1 MELRVIDFDI
11 LTRNFQPYVDGY
23 KNIESEKRAMLDSI
37 QPVRKEMESI
47 MKSASSILDEVSQQ
61 KSAERFRTLQDSLM
75 KSDNDFKYKLK
86 GLQEDLN
93 TSVFEQL
100 SEIVSVWAKENSIN
114 VVMDK
119 MEVIFNTDDIDATE
133 DILSVVKEKG
143 LFYKVEVIED
153 EKVEEVEIIDEKVK
167 SGQTFDLIADYA
179 EPLPVKI
186 IADLLGFPESEEHL
200 LRPWSQAIV
209 KMYEVNPTVQYQ
221 SEAKVAAQ
229 EFADYVRALAES
241 RKKTPGADLISDLAI
256 VEENGEK
263 LNMHELVATCVLL
276 LNAGHEAS
284 VNAFGNG
291 MVAALQRPD
300 QTALLRDNSRGITNT
315 ALEEFMRFDAPLH
328 MFERTATAD
337 TEIGGVSIK
346 EGQKI
351 AALIGSAN
359 RDETV
364 FSSPESMDLT
374 RDPNPHIGFGAG
386 IHFCIGAPLARLE
399 MSVSLP
405 ALWEKYPHMQ
415 LAGDAIR
422 RPTFVLRGYESV
434 AISA

>member
-1 MELRVIDFDI
+1 MIDFTNPQFVADPYPALKELRIAPGPVWHEGMQMFLAARHSDANDVFRNKSLGRIFKEKTPDFEWEIFNWLHAD
-11 LTRNFQPYVDGY
+11 
-23 KNIESEKRAMLDSI
+23 
-37 QPVRKEMESI
+37 
-47 MKSASSILDEVSQQ
+47 SILDSEPPKHTRLRSLVAKAFNRQ
-61 KSAERFRTLQDSLM
+61 KIEDMRPAVERIT
-75 KSDNDFKYKLK
+75 
-86 GLQEDLN
+86 
-93 TSVFEQL
+93 EQL
-100 SEIVSVWAKENSIN
+100 LDA
-114 VVMDK
+114 
-119 MEVIFNTDDIDATE
+119 ID
-133 DILSVVKEKG
+133 L
-143 LFYKVEVIED
+143 
-153 EKVEEVEIIDEKVK
+153 KVK
-167 SGQTFDLIADYA
+167 AGESFDLIADYA

-209 KMYEVNPTVQYQ
+209 KMYEVNPSLQYQ
-221 SEAKVAAQ
+221 TEAKAAAS
-229 EFADYVRALAES
+229 EFAQYVRDLAES
-241 RKKTPGADLISDLAI
+241 RKKNPGQDLISDLAS

-263 LNMHELVATCVLL
+263 LNMQELVATCILL

-300 QTALLRDNSRGITNT
+300 QTKLLRETPREVTNT

-328 MFERTATAD
+328 LFERTATAD
-337 TEIGGVSIK
+337 TEVGGVQIK

-359 RDETV
+359 RDESV
-364 FSSPESMDLT
+364 FLAPETMDLT

-386 IHFCIGAPLARLE
+386 IHFCLGAPLARLE

-405 ALWEKYPHMQ
+405 ALWEKYPTMQ
-415 LAGDAIR
+415 LAAQPVR

>member
-1 MELRVIDFDI
+1 MIDFTDPLFVADPYPALKELRNAPGPVWHEEMQMFLAARHGDANDVFRNKSLGRIFKEKTPDFEWEIFNWLHAD
-11 LTRNFQPYVDGY
+11 
-23 KNIESEKRAMLDSI
+23 
-37 QPVRKEMESI
+37 
-47 MKSASSILDEVSQQ
+47 SILDSEPPKHTRLRSLVAKAFNRQ
-61 KSAERFRTLQDSLM
+61 KIEGMRPAVERIT
-75 KSDNDFKYKLK
+75 
-86 GLQEDLN
+86 
-93 TSVFEQL
+93 VQL
-100 SEIVSVWAKENSIN
+100 L
-114 VVMDK
+114 
-119 MEVIFNTDDIDATE
+119 DA
-133 DILSVVKEKG
+133 
-143 LFYKVEVIED
+143 
-153 EKVEEVEIIDEKVK
+153 IDEKLK
-167 SGQTFDLIADYA
+167 DGDSFDLIADYA

-209 KMYEVNPTVQYQ
+209 KMYEVNPSVQYQ
-221 SEAKVAAQ
+221 TEAKQAAA
-229 EFADYVRALAES
+229 EFADYVRDLAIS
-241 RKKTPGADLISDLAI
+241 RKKTPGADLISDLAS

-300 QTALLRDNSRGITNT
+300 QVKLLRETPREITNT

-328 MFERTATAD
+328 LFERTATAD
-337 TEIGGVSIK
+337 TEVGGVPIQ

-351 AALIGSAN
+351 AALIGAAN
-359 RDETV
+359 RDESV
-364 FSSPESMDLT
+364 FSAPETMDLT

-386 IHFCIGAPLARLE
+386 IHFCLGAPLARLE

-405 ALWEKYPHMQ
+405 ALWEKYPSMQ
-415 LAGDAIR
+415 LASEPVR

-434 AISA
+434 AISV

>member
-1 MELRVIDFDI
+1 MIDFTDPHFVADPYPALKELRNAPGPVWHEDMQIFLAARHADANDVFRNKSLGRIFKEKTPDFEWEIFNWLHAD
-11 LTRNFQPYVDGY
+11 
-23 KNIESEKRAMLDSI
+23 
-37 QPVRKEMESI
+37 
-47 MKSASSILDEVSQQ
+47 SILDSEPPKHTRLRSLVAKAFNRQ
-61 KSAERFRTLQDSLM
+61 KIEGMRPAVERITEQLLDAID
-75 KSDNDFKYKLK
+75 KKLK
-86 GLQEDLN
+86 DGKN
-93 TSVFEQL
+93 
-100 SEIVSVWAKENSIN
+100 
-114 VVMDK
+114 
-119 MEVIFNTDDIDATE
+119 
-133 DILSVVKEKG
+133 
-143 LFYKVEVIED
+143 
-153 EKVEEVEIIDEKVK
+153 
-167 SGQTFDLIADYA
+167 FDLIADYA

-221 SEAKVAAQ
+221 VEAKKAAA
-229 EFADYVRALAES
+229 EFAEYVRDLATS
-241 RKKTPGADLISDLAI
+241 RKKTPGPDLISDLAS

-300 QTALLRDNSRGITNT
+300 QMKLLRETPREITNT

-328 MFERTATAD
+328 LFERTAIAD
-337 TEIGGVSIK
+337 TVVGGVQIK

-364 FSSPESMDLT
+364 FSAPETMDLT

-386 IHFCIGAPLARLE
+386 IHFCLGAPLARLE

-405 ALWEKYPHMQ
+405 ALWEKYPSMQ
-415 LAGDAIR
+415 LAAEPVR

-434 AISA
+434 AISV

>member
-1 MELRVIDFDI
+1 MIDFNNPNFVADPYPALKELRAFGEPVWHEGMQLFLAARHVDANEVF
-11 LTRNFQPYVDGY
+11 RNKSLGRIFQAKVPEFEWETFNWLHAD
-23 KNIESEKRAMLDSI
+23 
-37 QPVRKEMESI
+37 
-47 MKSASSILDEVSQQ
+47 SILDSEPPKHTRLRSLVAKAFNRQ
-61 KSAERFRTLQDSLM
+61 KIESMRPAVIRIT
-75 KSDNDFKYKLK
+75 
-86 GLQEDLN
+86 
-93 TSVFEQL
+93 EQL
-100 SEIVSVWAKENSIN
+100 LAAIDKK
-114 VVMDK
+114 VMAG
-119 MEVIFNTDDIDATE
+119 E
-133 DILSVVKEKG
+133 
-143 LFYKVEVIED
+143 
-153 EKVEEVEIIDEKVK
+153 
-167 SGQTFDLIADYA
+167 TFDLISDYA

-186 IADLLGFPESEEHL
+186 IAYLLGFPESEEHL

-209 KMYEVNPTVQYQ
+209 KMYELNPSNEYQ
-221 SEAKVAAQ
+221 DQAKTAAG
-229 EFADYVRALAES
+229 EFAEYVKNLAEH
-241 RKKTPGADLISDLAI
+241 RKKNPGLDLISDLAR

-300 QTALLRDNSRGITNT
+300 QIKLLNQTPRAITVT

-328 MFERTATAD
+328 LFERTATAD
-337 TEIGGVSIK
+337 TEVGGVQIK
-346 EGQKI
+346 QGQKI

-359 RDETV
+359 RDELL
-364 FSSPESMDLT
+364 FFEPESMDLT

-386 IHFCIGAPLARLE
+386 IHFCLGAPLARLE

-405 ALWEKYPHMQ
+405 ALWEKYPSMQ

-434 AISA
+434 AISV

>member
-1 MELRVIDFDI
+1 MIDFTDPLFVADPYPALKELRNAPGPVWHEEMHMFLAARHGDANDVFRNKSLGRIFKEKTPDFEWEIFNWLHAD
-11 LTRNFQPYVDGY
+11 
-23 KNIESEKRAMLDSI
+23 
-37 QPVRKEMESI
+37 
-47 MKSASSILDEVSQQ
+47 SILDSEPPKHTRLRSLVAKAFNRQ
-61 KSAERFRTLQDSLM
+61 KIEGMRPAVERIT
-75 KSDNDFKYKLK
+75 
-86 GLQEDLN
+86 
-93 TSVFEQL
+93 VQL
-100 SEIVSVWAKENSIN
+100 L
-114 VVMDK
+114 
-119 MEVIFNTDDIDATE
+119 DA
-133 DILSVVKEKG
+133 
-143 LFYKVEVIED
+143 
-153 EKVEEVEIIDEKVK
+153 IDEKLKDGK
-167 SGQTFDLIADYA
+167 SFDLIADYA

-209 KMYEVNPTVQYQ
+209 KMYEVNPSVQYQ
-221 SEAKVAAQ
+221 TEAKQAAA
-229 EFADYVRALAES
+229 EFADYVRDLAIS
-241 RKKTPGADLISDLAI
+241 RKKTPGADLISDLAS

-300 QTALLRDNSRGITNT
+300 QGKLLRESARQITDT

-328 MFERTATAD
+328 LFERTATAD
-337 TEIGGVSIK
+337 TEIGGVRIE

-351 AALIGSAN
+351 AALIGAAN
-359 RDETV
+359 RDESV
-364 FSSPESMDLT
+364 FSAPETMDLT

-386 IHFCIGAPLARLE
+386 IHFCLGAPLARLE

-405 ALWEKYPHMQ
+405 ALWEKYPTMQ
-415 LAGDAIR
+415 LASVPVR

-434 AISA
+434 AISV